1 MSKVAEDVVHRIFDH
16 IPNESPDQKVDKEL
30 LIKCFLKGRSSSKAS
45 SIILNSLQATAVD
58 RCVKMK
64 LHPGRQ
70 IYVKQSDKPFL
81 TSDLFENPLVVWQKC
96 NENLIVP
103 CTKNIDEEKYFHR
116 HIIHIRTVTF

>member
-1 MSKVAEDVVHRIFDH
+1 MHRIFDH
-16 IPNESPDQKVDKEL
+16 IPNESPDQKIDKEL

-45 SIILNSLQATAVD
+45 SIILNSLQATAED

-70 IYVKQSDKPFL
+70 IYVKHSEKPFL

>member
-1 MSKVAEDVVHRIFDH
+1 MSKVAEDVVHRIFDY
-16 IPNESPDQKVDKEL
+16 IPKESPDQKLDKEL
-30 LIKCFLKGRSSSKAS
+30 LIKCFLKGQSSSKAS
-45 SIILNSLQATAVD
+45 SIILKQ
-58 RCVKMK
+58 K

-103 CTKNIDEEKYFHR
+103 CTKNIDEGKYFHR
-116 HIIHIRTVTF
+116 HIIHIRTITF